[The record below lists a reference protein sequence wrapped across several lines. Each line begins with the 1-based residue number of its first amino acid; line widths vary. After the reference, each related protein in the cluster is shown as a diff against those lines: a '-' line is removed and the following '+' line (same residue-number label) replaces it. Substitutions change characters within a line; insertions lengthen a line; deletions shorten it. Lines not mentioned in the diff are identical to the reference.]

1 MFSLIRLIVRR
12 LTKNRVAKSKWI
24 SRFLLLVA
32 IVRWF
37 TRRLDRPQ
45 VVRLRKNESA
55 SISIHQNV
63 SREL

>member
-1 MFSLIRLIVRR
+1 MFSLIRFIVRR

-45 VVRLRKNESA
+45 VVRLRENESA
-55 SISIHQNV
+55 SISIHPTG